1 MLLTFWRRTIFVH
14 VNKLECILIISFWSW
29 GCKDGIMTNKR
40 QTIWPQPPIFKVTE
54 IHYHKLHLFNQIDSV
69 DGFSSR
75 CTSIRYLLLTL
86 VENELI
92 FPLALL
98 LSYGQRQNV
107 IMGCILGCFPRLWS
121 VIQWTTSLSWVIR
134 MFMLGVIQY
143 LLYGSPVRVFTYPL
157 INVLS
162 AH

>member
-14 VNKLECILIISFWSW
+14 VNKLERILIISFWSW
-29 GCKDGIMTNKR
+29 GCKDGWRTRDNQYHPNPRYLGYGNKLSHVAFV
-40 QTIWPQPPIFKVTE
+40 QSNW
-54 IHYHKLHLFNQIDSV
+54 LCC
-69 DGFSSR
+69 FSSR
-75 CTSIRYLLLTL
+75 RTSIRYLPLTL
-86 VENELI
+86 VEKELI

-98 LSYGQRQNV
+98 LSCGQGQHV
-107 IMGCILGCFPRLWS
+107 IMVCILGCFTRLWS
-121 VIQWTTSLSWVIR
+121 VTQWTTSLSRVIR
-134 MFMLGVIQY
+134 MFMLGVIQS

>member
-14 VNKLECILIISFWSW
+14 VNKLERILIISFWSW

-40 QTIWPQPPIFKVTE
+40 QSISPQPPIFRLRN
-54 IHYHKLHLFNQIDSV
+54 KLSHVAFVQSNWLCC
-69 DGFSSR
+69 FSSR
-75 CTSIRYLLLTL
+75 RTSIRYLPLTL
-86 VENELI
+86 VEKELI

-98 LSYGQRQNV
+98 LSCGQGQNV
-107 IMGCILGCFPRLWS
+107 IMVCILGCFTRLWS
-121 VIQWTTSLSWVIR
+121 VTQWTTSLSRVIR